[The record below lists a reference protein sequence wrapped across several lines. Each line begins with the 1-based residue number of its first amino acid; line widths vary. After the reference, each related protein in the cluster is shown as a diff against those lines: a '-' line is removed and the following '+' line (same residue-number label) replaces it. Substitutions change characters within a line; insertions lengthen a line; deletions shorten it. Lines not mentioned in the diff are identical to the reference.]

1 MNVGS
6 IPSQVYRV
14 EHVNANSELKRF
26 WPNKI
31 TGINTTGS
39 FFDGRTGQIL
49 QSGGKAY
56 SGNPYYLLQRYP
68 LYSYHTDIEA
78 TEVART
84 QANPFTT
91 WYLYKIRIKK
101 FSAFS
106 AKFFLKYA
114 IFLTE
119 KPTKFYP
126 IWPAYVQD
134 PYFIYHN
141 SAEFYFYLC
150 GDDAELKSY
159 PAAANVLSTE
169 GGRLYK
175 LYTREREQLVSL
187 GKSGALGFSYLIK
200 RPLSK
205 KALLPV
211 ITNPECPHSH
221 TEDGLTLG
229 EIYFSD
235 GNLTCKECGSTIY
248 ELYNDR
254 RCGSI
259 FFRGFVLKQDF
270 EARRRT
276 YLWHQPGMINED
288 EVKEIHLFIPS
299 TDYRLPKR
307 QGQNK
312 VLPCYLDVQSGFI
325 DFSDD
330 SLDGKKGIRKLY
342 YSSFTAK
349 ARPDILTF
357 STCPHCRHE
366 LSKMQLTS
374 FSTRGNQSFFNLI
387 RAQFQAQPAVPGKTG
402 DPNRLPNEGRKVL
415 LFSDSRQRAAKL
427 ARDMSDASDMT
438 ASRQLAVLAIDRMEH
453 EVEEQSMNYFYDYF
467 AMVAVE
473 HHVQIFHDSETEKQ
487 RARLIEHGTQAL
499 KNYTRAKKRGQQYA
513 PRFTIDNA
521 PTQMKEQLIR
531 FYCGGYNTL
540 VDSALSW
547 IEPTDTAKWDALDAL
562 EDASIGISEEEFMEF
577 FNAWILSTCDTS
589 VILGHTIPDVIRE
602 KVRPNYVGYGIE
614 KNEKFPTDIRE
625 IMGWSDN
632 DPVAAKWSQILRETF
647 MDESSS
653 SNGKYYI
660 DLSRIKPRF
669 DLEHMWFRCERC
681 SELTPYLL
689 KGKCPSCQCEKI
701 HPMTMEEIDALDFW
715 RKPVEDALQGGIIRV
730 IDTEEHTAQLS
741 HKDQRDALWSRTEQ
755 YELRF
760 QDFLQNGEAPVDILS
775 STTTMEVGIDIGSL
789 VAVGLRNI
797 PPMRENYQQRAGRAG
812 RRGSSLSTIVTFCED
827 GPHDSLY
834 FSNPVPMFR
843 GDPRRPWIDISSEK
857 IIQRHLG
864 MVALQ
869 TYLRKK
875 SNSLDAIPAIEFL
888 DEHLQSFGS
897 FLAAFEINTDSIL
910 VPIGS
915 KGTLDSYKGELEKSL
930 AALKQKRDDHPELFE
945 ADDSSD
951 SGKKSLLDALY
962 EGGVIPTYS
971 FPKNVV
977 STYISDISGKVKYQV
992 ERGLDVAIGEYAP
1005 GRAIVVDKTTYQIG
1019 GLYYPGG
1026 ERSEKTAASPA
1037 KAFIQD
1043 ASYRKNI
1050 RTCNQCGWFGLEED
1064 NPDTCPFCGNKAL
1077 TNMLPMLRP
1086 WGFAPRNATS
1096 IETAQLNEEYS
1107 ATQQPLYST
1116 LPNADD
1122 VTVVNGCAN
1131 IRMAVRPNQRII
1143 MLNKGGS
1150 GKGFTICCDCG
1161 AAMPGDDPVVLKDIL
1176 RPYRSGF
1183 TKTRCRHTDT
1193 ANVNLGY
1200 DFVTDMLVLEFA
1212 LDRQQ
1217 IDINP
1222 MRNSWLN
1229 RAGQSLAEALRLAVC
1244 QELDIEFTELVTGY
1258 RVRQNRAGDF
1268 VDIYLY
1274 DSLSSGAG
1282 YAVSIESSI
1291 RQLLTKTR
1299 ELLDG
1304 CTCDSACHRCLKHY
1318 RNQHIHNVLDRKAA
1332 LDLLNWGETG
1342 TRASAISCEN
1352 QRHLLKSLKQ
1362 ILQLSGVRIDV
1373 SHETVW
1379 AEGCY
1384 GKKKVIVYP
1393 AMWTKPV
1400 EENTIFVS
1408 DVYLKY
1414 AKPYALKT
1422 IVDSL

>member
-1 MNVGS
+1 M
-6 IPSQVYRV
+6 
-14 EHVNANSELKRF
+14 
-26 WPNKI
+26 
-31 TGINTTGS
+31 
-39 FFDGRTGQIL
+39 
-49 QSGGKAY
+49 
-56 SGNPYYLLQRYP
+56 
-68 LYSYHTDIEA
+68 
-78 TEVART
+78 
-84 QANPFTT
+84 
-91 WYLYKIRIKK
+91 
-101 FSAFS
+101 
-106 AKFFLKYA
+106 
-114 IFLTE
+114 
-119 KPTKFYP
+119 
-126 IWPAYVQD
+126 
-134 PYFIYHN
+134 
-141 SAEFYFYLC
+141 
-150 GDDAELKSY
+150 
-159 PAAANVLSTE
+159 
-169 GGRLYK
+169 
-175 LYTREREQLVSL
+175 
-187 GKSGALGFSYLIK
+187 
-200 RPLSK
+200 
-205 KALLPV
+205 
-211 ITNPECPHSH
+211 
-221 TEDGLTLG
+221 
-229 EIYFSD
+229 
-235 GNLTCKECGSTIY
+235 
-248 ELYNDR
+248 
-254 RCGSI
+254 
-259 FFRGFVLKQDF
+259 
-270 EARRRT
+270 
-276 YLWHQPGMINED
+276 
-288 EVKEIHLFIPS
+288 
-299 TDYRLPKR
+299 
-307 QGQNK
+307 
-312 VLPCYLDVQSGFI
+312 
-325 DFSDD
+325 
-330 SLDGKKGIRKLY
+330 
-342 YSSFTAK
+342 
-349 ARPDILTF
+349 
-357 STCPHCRHE
+357 
-366 LSKMQLTS
+366 
-374 FSTRGNQSFFNLI
+374 
-387 RAQFQAQPAVPGKTG
+387 
-402 DPNRLPNEGRKVL
+402 
-415 LFSDSRQRAAKL
+415 
-427 ARDMSDASDMT
+427 
-438 ASRQLAVLAIDRMEH
+438 
-453 EVEEQSMNYFYDYF
+453 
-467 AMVAVE
+467 
-473 HHVQIFHDSETEKQ
+473 
-487 RARLIEHGTQAL
+487 
-499 KNYTRAKKRGQQYA
+499 
-513 PRFTIDNA
+513 
-521 PTQMKEQLIR
+521 
-531 FYCGGYNTL
+531 
-540 VDSALSW
+540 
-547 IEPTDTAKWDALDAL
+547 
-562 EDASIGISEEEFMEF
+562 
-577 FNAWILSTCDTS
+577 
-589 VILGHTIPDVIRE
+589 
-602 KVRPNYVGYGIE
+602 
-614 KNEKFPTDIRE
+614 
-625 IMGWSDN
+625 
-632 DPVAAKWSQILRETF
+632 
-647 MDESSS
+647 
-653 SNGKYYI
+653 
-660 DLSRIKPRF
+660 
-669 DLEHMWFRCERC
+669 
-681 SELTPYLL
+681 
-689 KGKCPSCQCEKI
+689 
-701 HPMTMEEIDALDFW
+701 
-715 RKPVEDALQGGIIRV
+715 
-730 IDTEEHTAQLS
+730 
-741 HKDQRDALWSRTEQ
+741 
-755 YELRF
+755 
-760 QDFLQNGEAPVDILS
+760 
-775 STTTMEVGIDIGSL
+775 
-789 VAVGLRNI
+789 
-797 PPMRENYQQRAGRAG
+797 
-812 RRGSSLSTIVTFCED
+812 
-827 GPHDSLY
+827 
-834 FSNPVPMFR
+834 
-843 GDPRRPWIDISSEK
+843 
-857 IIQRHLG
+857 
-864 MVALQ
+864 
-869 TYLRKK
+869 
-875 SNSLDAIPAIEFL
+875 
-888 DEHLQSFGS
+888 
-897 FLAAFEINTDSIL
+897 
-910 VPIGS
+910 
-915 KGTLDSYKGELEKSL
+915 DSYKGELEKSL